1 MLKDEVETM
10 VASLGDDVEA
20 LILITLLAEALSRR
34 RREEIDS
41 AA

>member
-1 MLKDEVETM
+1 MLKEAVETL

-20 LILITLLAEALSRR
+20 LILITALVEALARR